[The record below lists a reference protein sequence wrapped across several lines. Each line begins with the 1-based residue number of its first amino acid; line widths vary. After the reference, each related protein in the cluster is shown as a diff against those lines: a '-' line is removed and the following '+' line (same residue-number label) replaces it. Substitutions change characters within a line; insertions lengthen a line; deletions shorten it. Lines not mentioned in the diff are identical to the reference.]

1 MEAEMRKLL
10 AMAMGVFAL
19 LAMATPATAAE
30 VTRTPLPSTGTVS
43 LPHPYPCGF
52 DVRLDLVNNETLTR
66 FIDNNGTLAKQVISG
81 SSFGMFTNLPSGK
94 TINVNLSGPAQFTF
108 NSDGSITINA
118 DGPQGF
124 VVPLLGLGSVPL
136 TQFLVGSGHVVYR
149 ISPKTGIT
157 LVSKVGSFQD
167 VCPMLS

>member
-1 MEAEMRKLL
+1 MSKLL
-10 AMAMGVFAL
+10 AVVMCGFAL
-19 LAMATPATAAE
+19 IAGATPATASE
-30 VTRTPLPSTGTVS
+30 VTRTPLPSTGTVT
-43 LPHPYPCGF
+43 LPHLCGF

-66 FIDNNGTLAKQVISG
+66 FFDNNGTLVKQVISG
-81 SSFGMFTNLPSGK
+81 SSFGMFTNLSSGK

-108 NSDGSITINA
+108 NPDGSLTVSA

-124 VVPLLGLGSVPL
+124 VMPLLGLGMGPL
-136 TQFLVGSGHVVYR
+136 TLFSVGSGHVVYS

-167 VCPMLS
+167 VCPMLT

>member
-1 MEAEMRKLL
+1 MRKLL
-10 AMAMGVFAL
+10 AAAIGALALVGV
-19 LAMATPATAAE
+19 ATPATAAE
-30 VTRTPLPSTGTVS
+30 VTRMPLPSTGSVS
-43 LPHPYPCGF
+43 LPHLCGF
-52 DVRLDLVNNETLTR
+52 DVRLDLVNNETLTS
-66 FIDNNGTLAKQVISG
+66 FFDNNGMLVTQVISG
-81 SSFGMFTNLPSGK
+81 SSFGTVTNLSSGK

-108 NSDGSITINA
+108 NPDGSITISA

-124 VVPLLGLGSVPL
+124 VAPLLGLGVVPL
-136 TQFLVGSGHVVYR
+136 TQFSVGGGHVVYS